1 VDKTLLVMDV
11 DTGIDDALALILA
24 LRAPEAEVLA
34 IGTVAGNIEAEQ
46 AAINT
51 LKVLDVAG
59 SDDLN
64 AGPVAVPVAIPVA
77 VGLNKPLLRP
87 LQTSPDIHGAD
98 GMGDA
103 GIPPP
108 QGQPSG
114 EHAIDQLVRLA
125 YERRGEIT
133 LVATGPLT
141 NVAAALIRAPEL
153 PRLLKGV
160 VIMGGAANGVGNRTA
175 VAEANIWHDP
185 EAARLV
191 FEAGWPSF
199 TMVGLDV
206 TMSTLLRR
214 PQLDLLR
221 ASDRAVARFV
231 SAIVAF
237 YWDRYTRLLGVEA
250 CVLHDPLALGIA
262 LDPSLV
268 TASAALDVQ
277 IDTESAL
284 TRGMTVADRRPLRG
298 PGYPRPRH
306 PVGVPLAVDAA
317 RFVDRLMGAF
327 LG

>member
-1 VDKTLLVMDV
+1 MDKTLLVMDV

-51 LKVLDVAG
+51 LKVLDVVGADTPG
-59 SDDLN
+59 
-64 AGPVAVPVAIPVA
+64 AVPIAVPVA
-77 VGLNKPLLRP
+77 VGVNKPLLRP
-87 LQTSPDIHGAD
+87 LRTSPHVHGVD

-103 GIPPP
+103 WPAAAR
-108 QGQPSG
+108 GQPAG
-114 EHAIDQLVRLA
+114 EHAVDQLLRLA
-125 YERRGEIT
+125 HERRGEIT

-141 NVAAALIRAPEL
+141 NVAAALIRVPEL
-153 PRLLKGV
+153 PRLLKSV
-160 VIMGGAANGVGNRTA
+160 VIMGGAANGIGNRTA

-191 FEAGWPSF
+191 FAADWPSF

-221 ASDRAVARFV
+221 TSDRPVARFV
-231 SAIVAF
+231 TAIVAF
-237 YWDRYTRLLGVEA
+237 YWDRYTQLLGVEGCA
-250 CVLHDPLALGIA
+250 LHDPLALGIA

-268 TASAALDVQ
+268 TEFAALDVQ
-277 IDTESAL
+277 IETEGPL
-284 TRGMTVADRRPLRG
+284 TLGMTVADRRPLRG
-298 PGYPRPRH
+298 PGYPRPPH
-306 PVGVPLAVDAA
+306 PIGVPLAVDAA
-317 RFVDRLMGAF
+317 RFIDRLMRAF
-327 LG
+327 LA